1 MILRKEI
8 TFAKKKKKLEKKE
21 LLKKRKKRSLKKI
34 TFEKRE
40 DLKNKYTLKIISVKT
55 G

>member
-1 MILRKEI
+1 MQKKKKIGKKG
-8 TFAKKKKKLEKKE
+8 TFEKKKKKIIE
-21 LLKKRKKRSLKKI
+21 KI